1 MADPDALDALNSRPD
16 ARLSRRSLVAAGA
29 LLAALGPTSARADH
43 KGEPHGN
50 GEQTDIPGCGPSENT
65 PPKCQC
71 LLSGTR
77 LLTPAGEVAI
87 EDLAIGDL
95 VTTESG
101 EARTI
106 RWIGRITVDRQDDA
120 PWHVNAMP
128 VLVRK
133 GAFGV
138 GRPSRDLY
146 LSHAHM
152 VHLNGVLIPIGDLIN
167 GRTIVAADVPGGQ
180 IVYYHV
186 ELETHDVVIA
196 EGAPCETLLTT
207 AEKVAS
213 FDNADE
219 YFALYGTPVD
229 MTPYAPF
236 AAFNGG
242 RSEFKSRLRSAL
254 APVIDIRQPLD
265 IVRDNLEAR
274 SLLSKAA

>member
-1 MADPDALDALNSRPD
+1 MANRRAHAVPKKPIDPN
-16 ARLSRRSLVAAGA
+16 
-29 LLAALGPTSARADH
+29 
-43 KGEPHGN
+43 GN
-50 GEQTDIPGCGPSENT
+50 GANCDHSQSW
-65 PPKCQC
+65 QC
-71 LLSGTR
+71 HCFLRDTR
-77 LLTPAGEVAI
+77 LATPEGETSI

-101 EARTI
+101 EARAI

-133 GAFGV
+133 GAFGA

-152 VHLNGVLIPIGDLIN
+152 VHLNGVLIPIGDLVN
-167 GRTIVAADVPGGQ
+167 GRTIVAVDVPGEQ

-207 AEKVAS
+207 AEKVTA

-219 YFALYGTPVD
+219 YFALYGTPAD
-229 MTPYAPF
+229 MAPYAPF

-274 SLLSKAA
+274 SLLSNAA